1 MLIIP
6 PSHRFAVT
14 QARLTCRPPPGPVEG
29 GVEVI
34 MHLLRVSVSG
44 RTLRLSRIARLGRSV
59 TRLRLDLALGDSPPL
74 CAVRLRTT
82 HWERGSPNAAFPV
95 VVVYRFN
102 IMFHDFP

>member
-44 RTLRLSRIARLGRSV
+44 RASFVSHRSFRRSV
-59 TRLRLDLALGDSPPL
+59 IRHRLDLALGDSPPL